1 MNFDVT
7 ESHMCG
13 RYAITL
19 PPDAV
24 RAFFRYV
31 EQPNFPPRYNIA
43 PTQPVPVV
51 TMERQPD
58 GGRARHFVLMRWGFV
73 PGFVKDPKDF
83 PLVINARSET
93 VAEKPSFRNAFR
105 RRRCIFIADAFYEW
119 KRDSVG
125 KGKNRAPSQ
134 PFLFRRRDGNPMG
147 FAGLWESWMGPNG
160 EEVDT
165 ACVVTTSANSTMAPV
180 HDRMPV
186 ILEPEDFDTWL
197 EGDEAAEEAAASLM
211 RPAAD
216 DVLEFYAVGAAVNK
230 VANDNAGVQEPME
243 VETPAP
249 KPVKTGKPAKA
260 VQGSLF

>member
-1 MNFDVT
+1 
-7 ESHMCG
+7 MCG

-24 RAFFRYV
+24 RAFFRYA

-58 GGRARHFVLMRWGFV
+58 GGRVRHFVLMRWGFL

-83 PLVINARSET
+83 PLVINARAET
-93 VAEKPSFRNAFR
+93 LADKPSFRNAFR

-119 KRDSVG
+119 KRDLSG
-125 KGKNRAPSQ
+125 KGKDRKPSQ
-134 PFLFRRRDGNPMG
+134 PFLIRRRDGNPMA

-160 EEVDT
+160 EEMDT
-165 ACVVTTSANSTMAPV
+165 ACVVTTAANATMEPI

-186 ILEPEDFDTWL
+186 LLEPEDFDTWL
-197 EGDEAAEEAAASLM
+197 EGDETATEAAQALM
-211 RPAAD
+211 KPAAD
-216 DVLEFYAVGAAVNK
+216 DVLEFYAISNAVNK
-230 VANDNAGVQEPME
+230 VSNDNAAVQEK
-243 VETPAP
+243 VEAEPLPAP
-249 KPVKTGKPAKA
+249 PRKPAPKA

>member
-1 MNFDVT
+1 
-7 ESHMCG
+7 MCG

-24 RAFFRYV
+24 RAFFRYA

-51 TMERQPD
+51 TMERLPD
-58 GGRARHFVLMRWGFV
+58 GGRVRHFVLMRWGFL

-83 PLVINARSET
+83 PLVINARAET
-93 VAEKPSFRNAFR
+93 LADKPSFRNAFR

-119 KRDSVG
+119 KRDLSG
-125 KGKNRAPSQ
+125 KGRNKQPSQ
-134 PFLFRRRDGNPMG
+134 PFLIRRRDGNPMA

-160 EEVDT
+160 EEMDT
-165 ACVVTTSANSTMAPV
+165 ACVVTTSANATMEPI

-197 EGDEAAEEAAASLM
+197 EGDESATEAAHALM
-211 RPAAD
+211 KPAAD
-216 DVLEFYAVGAAVNK
+216 DVLEFYAISNAVNK
-230 VANDNAGVQEPME
+230 VSNDNEAVQEKVDAQPL
-243 VETPAP
+243 AP
-249 KPVKTGKPAKA
+249 PPKKTAPGAA
-260 VQGSLF
+260 QGSLF